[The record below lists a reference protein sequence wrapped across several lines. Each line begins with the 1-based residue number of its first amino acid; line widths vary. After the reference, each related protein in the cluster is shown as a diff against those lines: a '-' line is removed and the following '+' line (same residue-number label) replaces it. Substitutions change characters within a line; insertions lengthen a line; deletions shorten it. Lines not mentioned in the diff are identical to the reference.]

1 MGDPAQLAA
10 MAALTPEQV
19 ATLTTLMNNLNV
31 QPRRGNALPHIKN
44 IPWPQYVIGQDFQ
57 AWLTGFVDNVRCV
70 YDLPEGDDR
79 IPALLLKWIVTKL
92 SSGPT
97 RAAYDNLDATIRADW
112 VQLKAALSECY
123 LDEND
128 KLTFLSRLDAHR
140 RLPGQSLRAYKDT
153 LLMKM
158 SKYQPQLRTIA
169 EEWRRTSLQRF
180 REGLNNPLL
189 KAHLMLVCPDA
200 SADIEE
206 AFKAATA
213 WENTINQIGKETK
226 GSNAESLVSAM
237 MGLPTASQAT
247 TVTPIMAGLGS
258 SDDAVNRRF
267 GALET
272 KVRQN
277 ELHIAEVKDS
287 ISCVKASMDEMKKD
301 LNKGFSDLRQDL
313 AAPRQ
318 RAAYTPQPA
327 HQQRAYAQQP
337 AYNQR
342 PMQQSYQQRPF
353 QSGQNF
359 RPNAAAYTPAFQGN
373 SQSYRAPFP
382 NVRPATQ
389 APLVAGLT
397 PGSSYVNNQLPS
409 ANQPSSN
416 TQYQQ
421 PRDSNITIP
430 KSQPT
435 LGAVGG
441 ATTGS
446 TQCENLQCDC
456 EETPICGNI
465 GNGWEAF
472 PGCSEPEGYDSS
484 PLGINAFGE
493 ADFLAPVDP
502 TQGSLLA

>member
-112 VQLKAALSECY
+112 VELKAALSECY

-158 SKYQPQLRTIA
+158 SKYQPQLRTIV

-189 KAHLMLVCPDA
+189 KAHLMMVCPDA

-213 WENTINQIGKETK
+213 WENAINQIGKETK

-258 SDDAVNRRF
+258 TDDAVNRRF
-267 GALET
+267 VALET
-272 KVRQN
+272 KVDQN
-277 ELHIAEVKDS
+277 ELNISEVKHS
-287 ISCVKASMDEMKKD
+287 LSYVKASVNEMKED
-301 LNKGFSDLRQDL
+301 INKGFNDLRQNL
-313 AAPRQ
+313 AAAHQ
-318 RAAYTPQPA
+318 RAAYTHQPEHPQGGHTQP
-327 HQQRAYAQQP
+327 P

-342 PMQQSYQQRPF
+342 S
-353 QSGQNF
+353 
-359 RPNAAAYTPAFQGN
+359 NAAAHTPALQRN
-373 SQSYRAPFP
+373 SQAISMLAS
-382 NVRPATQ
+382 AW
-389 APLVAGLT
+389 
-397 PGSSYVNNQLPS
+397 GS
-409 ANQPSSN
+409 
-416 TQYQQ
+416 
-421 PRDSNITIP
+421 
-430 KSQPT
+430 
-435 LGAVGG
+435 
-441 ATTGS
+441 
-446 TQCENLQCDC
+446 QCESPSNSS
-456 EETPICGNI
+456 GNI
-465 GNGWEAF
+465 WH
-472 PGCSEPEGYDSS
+472 C
-484 PLGINAFGE
+484 
-493 ADFLAPVDP
+493 
-502 TQGSLLA
+502 Q